1 MQLIFSRRATLGSWL
16 IRAFC
21 WSRWSHV
28 SVLYERSHVVDAT
41 LTHGGVR
48 LRRLAELLDEASA
61 VEWVEVD
68 LPDEAAASAFMA
80 QQLGKRYD
88 WTALVGIVL
97 RADWADP
104 SRWFCSELAAA
115 AVQAGGRRL
124 LREDLARVTPGLLW
138 AVAV

>member
-1 MQLIFSRRATLGSWL
+1 M
-16 IRAFC
+16 
-21 WSRWSHV
+21 
-28 SVLYERSHVVDAT
+28 SVLYERSHVIDAT

-68 LPDEAAASAFMA
+68 LPDEAAASAFVA
-80 QQLGKRYD
+80 RQLGKRYD